1 MFNSPKARGL
11 AIIGATSLIFVPLVV
26 LGAAIGWPASLGDPA
41 DVALPRLLENQV
53 AVRFGYL
60 SYLTYSV
67 LFLPVAVVVTEWLS
81 PGAVKTTAARIA
93 IGMAAVSSALRSIG
107 IVRWLSTMF
116 PLADQWEQAT
126 STTQR
131 ETLAIQFQT
140 INDFGG
146 SIGETLGVSLF
157 ASLWLA
163 FTAAAVW
170 RSAPRRFAISSALV
184 AALLTLPL
192 IELAGLDSGPL
203 VSISSTAI
211 TLWILAVGIAM
222 IRDKQPEVHQTSV
235 EMNERRSITDSA

>member
-1 MFNSPKARGL
+1 MFISPMGRGL
-11 AIIGATSLIFVPLVV
+11 AIIGATSLIFVPLTV

-41 DVALPRLLENQV
+41 DVALPRLLENEL

-60 SYLTYSV
+60 SYLLYSV
-67 LFLPVAVVVTEWLS
+67 LFLPVAVVVTEWL
-81 PGAVKTTAARIA
+81 GARAVRTTAMRIA

-116 PLADQWEQAT
+116 PLAEQWEEAT
-126 STTQR
+126 SATER
-131 ETLAIQFQT
+131 EALAIQFQA

-211 TLWILAVGIAM
+211 TLFILAIGIAM
-222 IRDKQPEVHQTSV
+222 IRDRPREATQPRVAMSERGSV
-235 EMNERRSITDSA
+235 KDSA